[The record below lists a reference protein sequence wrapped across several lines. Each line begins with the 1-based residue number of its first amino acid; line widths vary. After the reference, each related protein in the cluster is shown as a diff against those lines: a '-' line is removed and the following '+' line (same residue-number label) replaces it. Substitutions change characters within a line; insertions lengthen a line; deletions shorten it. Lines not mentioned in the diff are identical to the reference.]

1 VALLYGIVERYGV
14 ANLLIATA
22 ISGVLL
28 FAIGA
33 LRMGNLIRFIPVSIV
48 IGFTNGIAV
57 IIALQQVKYFLGL
70 SIEKMPS
77 NFFSQIAALAGNL
90 GTFNP
95 TALLMGVGAL
105 AIIVVWPK
113 SYKANDAVWKQWA
126 ARVPGTLVVLA
137 LGTVLVGLFGLQVE
151 TIGSR
156 FGGIPRGLPSP
167 ALPQFDWEQ
176 ARNLVG
182 PIVSITLLGAI
193 ESLLCARVA
202 DGMIGDHHDPNQ
214 ELMAQGAANFVVPF
228 FGGMPATGTIARTV
242 VNVKS
247 GATSPVAGI
256 VHAGVLLLV
265 ILAAAPLAASIPLA
279 TLAAIL
285 MFVAVKQQTF
295 KGMFTVMFLWSL
307 LYAATLPLVNAILFR
322 HVVPE
327 TERGLVFLWAPV
339 AWALVGYFLTGW
351 RNVRGGEGDGSDCL
365 LLSAVLGALM
375 VVACVFAPT
384 TPPAGSTGEIPI
396 IGALGHLA
404 RFDFLVFVLAS
415 MAVAGMM
422 QFYFL
427 GSARFMTDMG
437 IPGKNVPATMGIA
450 QAAQAIATFLVL
462 GWSVQQLGYQWT
474 LVIGAAC
481 WLLMYL
487 VYVAGQPRSLIVVS
501 QALHGLA
508 YVLFI
513 IAGQMFAAKV
523 DPRASMQGLIFV
535 ATTGIGLFLGTQ
547 LAGITMDKY
556 SVNGQFQWRKIWVV
570 PLVITLVGTLVLA
583 TIFQAETPA
592 APADQ
597 AAAAIA
603 TELPHS

>member
-1 VALLYGIVERYGV
+1 MDLSVDTSVYIRVSAVMFLEYAIWGAWAPVLAARLLGPLKMTGKQTGWIYGTLPIASIISPLVAGWL
-14 ANLLIATA
+14 AD
-22 ISGVLL
+22 
-28 FAIGA
+28 
-33 LRMGNLIRFIPVSIV
+33 
-48 IGFTNGIAV
+48 
-57 IIALQQVKYFLGL
+57 KY
-70 SIEKMPS
+70 INTEW
-77 NFFSQIAALAGNL
+77 ILAG
-90 GTFNP
+90 
-95 TALLMGVGAL
+95 
-105 AIIVVWPK
+105 
-113 SYKANDAVWKQWA
+113 
-126 ARVPGTLVVLA
+126 
-137 LGTVLVGLFGLQVE
+137 
-151 TIGSR
+151 
-156 FGGIPRGLPSP
+156 
-167 ALPQFDWEQ
+167 
-176 ARNLVG
+176 
-182 PIVSITLLGAI
+182 
-193 ESLLCARVA
+193 C
-202 DGMIGDHHDPNQ
+202 
-214 ELMAQGAANFVVPF
+214 
-228 FGGMPATGTIARTV
+228 
-242 VNVKS
+242 
-247 GATSPVAGI
+247 
-256 VHAGVLLLV
+256 HA
-265 ILAAAPLAASIPLA
+265 
-279 TLAAIL
+279 LAAIL

-322 HVVPE
+322 HVPE
-327 TERGLVFLWAPV
+327 AERGLVFLWAPV

-603 TELPHS
+603 TELPNS